1 MCLAYLA
8 TSLWCFLQSVVTT
21 EKEASS
27 GRGKEK
33 GASLQPE
40 CSQGSG
46 GVSLLNRDVLSAT
59 VVFDT
64 WSFLTPGKGK
74 FLWLSENQKGLRI
87 FSLSSTEHYLW
98 SEFYSV
104 VLSSVIQS
112 LCHWVRIQKYP
123 SSSSLQQLLY
133 SALLV
138 HTVIR
143 FKNYTVFNT
152 IFISNWNCCLF
163 LFRWKSLHKVCK
175 PGKAT
180 WWSIV
185 CEETEYSR

>member
-1 MCLAYLA
+1 MFSPIICYDREGSILWQRKRKRSIFTARILTRFWMCSSPEKGCSLCYW
-8 TSLWCFLQSVVTT
+8 SLWHM
-21 EKEASS
+21 K
-27 GRGKEK
+27 
-33 GASLQPE
+33 
-40 CSQGSG
+40 
-46 GVSLLNRDVLSAT
+46 LLNTRKRKVSVLIWKPKRPLYIQPVINWA
-59 VVFDT
+59 
-64 WSFLTPGKGK
+64 
-74 FLWLSENQKGLRI
+74 LSLIWVLLHTSQLCYSEPL
-87 FSLSSTEHYLW
+87 SL
-98 SEFYSV
+98 
-104 VLSSVIQS
+104 
-112 LCHWVRIQKYP
+112 RIQKYP

-133 SALLV
+133 SLLV

>member
-1 MCLAYLA
+1 MFSPISCYNREG
-8 TSLWCFLQSVVTT
+8 SVLWQRKRKRSIFTARMFTRFWRCF
-21 EKEASS
+21 
-27 GRGKEK
+27 
-33 GASLQPE
+33 
-40 CSQGSG
+40 
-46 GVSLLNRDVLSAT
+46 LNRDVLSAT

-74 FLWLSENQKGLRI
+74 FLWLSENQKGLLI